1 MNLTWPPSL
10 KSLFRL
16 PEGRHQR
23 AYPTDRL
30 ATIEW
35 MARADVADPESEKA
49 VIDSSRSWDGHIREA
64 AVRKLAGAAS
74 AESFRAVIERLNDW
88 VPQVR
93 QAAAQACQSRIDPA
107 PLDVVLACL
116 DSVLALTGQSRA
128 DHSLFLSKVGRL
140 LESPQAHSEVAQ
152 FFVGSRGPVA
162 RYLLEC
168 LLAGDASPA
177 DTLLLAAK
185 HADFTVRSA
194 ALAACEN
201 PDVAIG
207 AEIMHSLLS
216 DPHPIIRRNA
226 LRVSL
231 TRPMDGEAKA
241 RLIRSTLM
249 DRSHAV
255 REFGIWH
262 AKKSGFDLDA
272 FLAQQANR
280 SPDRRALIGLIDLI
294 AMLSKIAYLPLIQQT
309 ALDEN
314 PRLRQAALVAW
325 VGLSRQTADIAV
337 ARSLADPSGK
347 LARLAAMLV
356 RRGKVALSG
365 EQLSGAAEMALD
377 QGNLSRLL
385 VVSQLMP
392 IWDRLECL
400 LGVMVRLD
408 SSEDKMKM
416 KLALREWERDKRK
429 SFSGVSAGQ
438 AARLR
443 ALVELTGYA
452 DMAASEQNVYS
463 VLSQYGLLEQR
474 S

>member
-10 KSLFRL
+10 KALFLL

-23 AYPTDRL
+23 AHPTGGL
-30 ATIEW
+30 AAIEW
-35 MARADVADPESEKA
+35 MARADMADPESEKA
-49 VIDSSRSWDGHIREA
+49 VVDLSRSWDGHVREA
-64 AVRKLAGAAS
+64 AVRKLADAAS
-74 AESFRAVIERLNDW
+74 VESFRAVIERLNDW

-93 QAAAQACQSRIDPA
+93 QAAAQACQSRLDPER
-107 PLDVVLACL
+107 LDVVLACL
-116 DSVLALTGQSRA
+116 DSILALAGQSRA
-128 DHSLFLSKVGRL
+128 DHSLFLSGVGRL
-140 LESPQAHSEVAQ
+140 LETPQAHFEVAQ

-162 RYLLEC
+162 RYLLER
-168 LLAGDASPA
+168 LLARDASPA

-194 ALAACEN
+194 AIAACEN
-201 PDVAIG
+201 PDVAIA

-241 RLIRSTLM
+241 RLIRSALM

-255 REFGIWH
+255 REFALWH

-272 FLAQQANR
+272 FLARQANGTH
-280 SPDRRALIGLIDLI
+280 DRRALVGLIDLI
-294 AMLSKIAYLPLIQQT
+294 AMLSKIAYLPLIQQ
-309 ALDEN
+309 AARDEN

-337 ARSLADPSGK
+337 ARSLTDPSDK
-347 LARLAAMLV
+347 LARLAATLV

-365 EQLSGAAEMALD
+365 EQLSGAAGTALD

-385 VVSQLMP
+385 VVSQLML

-400 LGVMVRLD
+400 LGVMVNLD

-416 KLALREWERDKRK
+416 KLALREWERDKGK

-443 ALVELTGYA
+443 ALVELAGYA
-452 DMAASEQNVYS
+452 DLAASEQDVCS